1 MLPKIHRLFV
11 NEELQLFRQLG
22 AIPMASIISSL
33 VTPSLWL
40 VSKWYFT
47 QSSQRKTAEA
57 SPRSSFVLHLVLRS
71 IGVSR
76 LKMRFTILLL
86 SANNFRS
93 F

>member
-22 AIPMASIISSL
+22 RYSHGFHHFFFFGNP
-33 VTPSLWL
+33 LWL

-57 SPRSSFVLHLVLRS
+57 TSPRSSLFLHLVLRS
-71 IGVSR
+71 VGIGV
-76 LKMRFTILLL
+76 
-86 SANNFRS
+86 
-93 F
+93 